1 MYKRK
6 EPKQQEP
13 AIVGSIVGLSKRAKT
28 SSKNFENAS
37 NASTSNA
44 STIEGM
50 HNIKF

>member
-13 AIVGSIVGLSKRAKT
+13 AIVGSSKRAKT
-28 SSKNFENAS
+28 GSKNFENAS

>member
-1 MYKRK
+1 MHKRK

-13 AIVGSIVGLSKRAKT
+13 AIVGSSKRAKIP
-28 SSKNFENAS
+28 SSENAS
-37 NASTSNA
+37 NASNA